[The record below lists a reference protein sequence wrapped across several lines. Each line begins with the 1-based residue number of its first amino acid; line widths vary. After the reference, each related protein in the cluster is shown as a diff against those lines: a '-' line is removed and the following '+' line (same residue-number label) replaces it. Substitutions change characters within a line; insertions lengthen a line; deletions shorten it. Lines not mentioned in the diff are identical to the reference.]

1 MIVFQVWFK
10 TDKSLCLLFEAAGIA
25 LNCSDDLTS
34 AFPKLANKNDAV
46 SNLLSLL
53 ESDILVFADETT
65 TRESWFMSA
74 RISKYNIYIEYECI
88 YLVYKLSIYSIRFLP
103 AINCGDAHSRRW
115 IIIGSGSSNES
126 SSLKHRFMISSI
138 KAMI

>member
-1 MIVFQVWFK
+1 M
-10 TDKSLCLLFEAAGIA
+10 CLLFEAAGIA

-65 TRESWFMSA
+65 TRERWFMSA
-74 RISKYNIYIEYECI
+74 KISKYDIYWVGVAPGVST
-88 YLVYKLSIYSIRFLP
+88 YLVYKL
-103 AINCGDAHSRRW
+103 
-115 IIIGSGSSNES
+115 II
-126 SSLKHRFMISSI
+126 
-138 KAMI
+138 